1 MALER
6 EGVWPV
12 WCTAH
17 RGDPA
22 IALCSDCQ
30 DFLCSSC
37 REVGTDGRAFCAKC
51 AREHGLVGEESD
63 TRSRDRAEGLFHLLK
78 NAIRRPRV
86 YAEGIEPHGRLRP
99 AFFIGMVA
107 NVTGELATLLWLV
120 LLVRTPEFATTI
132 REGAEQ
138 LGVTA
143 ERFQLIILA
152 MIPVSA
158 AMRLAFGAVL
168 LQLGAALAGAKKT
181 LGFKSNFRVFGYASV
196 AQFLLLLP
204 FVGIFLALWYIL
216 IICWSFQQKQYGL
229 TGRQTLIAVAPL
241 AVGTILMG
249 MVGAG

>member
-1 MALER
+1 MALEP

-17 RGDPA
+17 GGDPA

-30 DFLCSSC
+30 DFLCASC
-37 REVGTDGRAFCAKC
+37 REVGTDGRAFCPQC
-51 AREHGLVGEESD
+51 ARKHGLASDESD
-63 TRSRDRAEGLFHLLK
+63 EQSPDRGERLFDLIK

-86 YAEGIEPHGRLRP
+86 YAERIDPHGRLRP
-99 AFFIGMVA
+99 AFYVGMVA
-107 NVTGELATLLWLV
+107 NITGELATLLWLV
-120 LLVRTPEFATTI
+120 LLVRTPEFASTI

-138 LGVTA
+138 LGVST

-168 LQLGAALAGAKKT
+168 LQLGAALAGAKRA
-181 LGFKSNFRVFGYASV
+181 LGFKGNFRIFCYASV

-216 IICWSFQQKQYGL
+216 IICWTVQHKQYGL
-229 TGRQTLIAVAPL
+229 TSRQTLIAVAPL